1 MKKKW
6 FIGIDISKKTLD
18 VVLYNSTKKH
28 SDETNYRKISNDE
41 KGYKELLS
49 WCRSK
54 GIVCAQLVVGMEN
67 TGVYGFD
74 LRLFLENKKIDYCA
88 FMPLD
93 LKHSMGLVR
102 GKNDKVDA
110 ERIAY
115 YTYLHREELSYSKLS
130 GSSILRLQ
138 ELSVERKRF
147 VKQRAEYES
156 LMTDCKGRKR
166 TATYVRAQKMKEVL
180 DEEITAVE
188 TEMKEVIAHD
198 PALSTN
204 YQLLLSI
211 KGIGEVN
218 AISTL
223 VHTNNFEAFETA
235 RQYACYLGIAPF
247 GNTSGTSIKE
257 KPQVSHVGAKLLKAD
272 LSQAAKSAVVWDKE
286 LKEYYE
292 RKIKEGKAYGVVLNA
307 VKFKLVCRMFA
318 VVRRGTPF
326 VDLLTYK
333 N

>member
-1 MKKKW
+1 M
-6 FIGIDISKKTLD
+6 
-18 VVLYNSTKKH
+18 
-28 SDETNYRKISNDE
+28 
-41 KGYKELLS
+41 
-49 WCRSK
+49 
-54 GIVCAQLVVGMEN
+54 
-67 TGVYGFD
+67 YGFD
-74 LRLFLENKKIDYCA
+74 LRLFLESKKIDYCA

-93 LKHSMGLVR
+93 LKHSMGLIR

-147 VKQRAEYES
+147 VKQRAEYEG
-156 LMTDCKGRKR
+156 LITEYQEKKT
-166 TATYVRAQKMKEVL
+166 TATYTRAKQMKEVL
-180 DEEITAVE
+180 DEEIAAVE
-188 TEMKEVIAHD
+188 SEMKEVVAHD
-198 PALSTN
+198 PALLHN

-223 VHTNNFEAFETA
+223 IHTNNFKAFETA

-247 GNTSGTSIKE
+247 DHTSGTSIKGR
-257 KPQVSHVGAKLLKAD
+257 PQVSHVGAKLLKAD

-286 LKEYYE
+286 LKSYYE
-292 RKIKEGKAYGVVLNA
+292 RKIKEGKEYGVVLNA

-326 VDLLTYK
+326 VDLMAYK

>member
-1 MKKKW
+1 MEKKW

-18 VVLYNSTKKH
+18 VVLYSSTTKH
-28 SDETNYRKISNDE
+28 SEKTNYRKVPNNED
-41 KGYKELLS
+41 GYHEIIS
-49 WCRSK
+49 WCGHQ
-54 GIVCAQLVVGMEN
+54 GISPSGLLVGMEN

-74 LRLFLENKKIDYCA
+74 LRLFLESKKIAYCA
-88 FMPLD
+88 FMPLV
-93 LKHSMGLVR
+93 LKHSMGLTR

-115 YTYLHREELSYSKLS
+115 YTYLHRDELSYSRLS

-138 ELSVERKRF
+138 ELCAERKRF
-147 VKQRAEYES
+147 VIQKEEYEC
-156 LMTDCKGRKR
+156 LITEGKERTK
-166 TATYVRAQKMKEVL
+166 TATSVRAQKMKDIL
-180 DEEITAVE
+180 DQEITTVE
-188 TEMKEVIAHD
+188 TEMKEVIARD
-198 PALSTN
+198 PALLGN
-204 YQLLLSI
+204 DRLLLSI
-211 KGIGEVN
+211 KGIGAVN

-247 GNTSGTSIKE
+247 ESTSGTSIKG
-257 KPQVSHVGAKLLKAD
+257 KPRVSHIGAKLLKAD

-286 LKEYYE
+286 LKDYYE
-292 RKIKEGKAYGVVLNA
+292 RKTREGKAYGVVLNA
-307 VKFKLVCRMFA
+307 GKFKLVCRMFA

-326 VDLLTYK
+326 VDLQTYK